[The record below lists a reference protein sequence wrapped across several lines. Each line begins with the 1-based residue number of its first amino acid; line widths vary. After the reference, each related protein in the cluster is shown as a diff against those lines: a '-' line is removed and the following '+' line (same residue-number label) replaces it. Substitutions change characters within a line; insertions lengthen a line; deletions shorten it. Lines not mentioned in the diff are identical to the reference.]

1 MRESLDSDDGDELRA
16 EHSTSTLAG
25 THAHAITAMTTD
37 NVKCEIMVRAKSFE
51 GKFQAHM
58 IEFQRKTSPSTR
70 LG

>member
-25 THAHAITAMTTD
+25 THAITAMTTD

-51 GKFQAHM
+51 GKF
-58 IEFQRKTSPSTR
+58 
-70 LG
+70 